1 MTGAALALV
10 AALAVASVAQRGPA
24 APAAPPGPPPDV
36 RLTLPPR
43 GGGPPAP
50 PRPPAPPPPPRG
62 PPRAGGLPPPPQ
74 PRAVCRMPVVRGD
87 NRVDPTFVQA
97 PDPSL
102 DVRFPMRRAPGEKLD
117 CPDP

>member
-24 APAAPPGPPPDV
+24 PAPAAPPGPPPDV
-36 RLTLPPR
+36 RLTL
-43 GGGPPAP
+43 
-50 PRPPAPPPPPRG
+50 
-62 PPRAGGLPPPPQ
+62 PPQ

-117 CPDP
+117 CPDPMQPKRPPR